1 MYHDKWTK
9 KNASCIL
16 WKCYNAMQC
25 DVEYLLLYF
34 LYTFLNYNQNTGSM
48 FLFLCFSMLT
58 AIFRESKKGLYFC
71 RYRRLMES
79 GKTISAVFSD
89 VSKMDVK
96 LVTWQFCAFDKVYLI
111 ILHVKLDTRC
121 IDYKWR
127 KIVIVIIIIIQN
139 NPIKLYRRNQKR
151 IAPLNGFI
159 PIYD

>member
-1 MYHDKWTK
+1 
-9 KNASCIL
+9 
-16 WKCYNAMQC
+16 
-25 DVEYLLLYF
+25 
-34 LYTFLNYNQNTGSM
+34 
-48 FLFLCFSMLT
+48 
-58 AIFRESKKGLYFC
+58 
-71 RYRRLMES
+71 MES

-96 LVTWQFCAFDKVYLI
+96 LVTWQFFAFDKVYLI